1 MAKILLT
8 RRSDVMSE
16 RQKKLRTIKN
26 CMGEKQGKRSGL
38 SFRTH
43 ELGGHMDLKEN
54 EESETICPSNEYV
67 FNVLKDCG
75 KRLGIDYVI
84 R

>member
-1 MAKILLT
+1 MKQLIK
-8 RRSDVMSE
+8 RISE

-26 CMGEKQGKRSGL
+26 YMGEKHRKRSDI
-38 SFRTH
+38 SFQTH

-54 EESETICPSNEYV
+54 EESGTICPSKEYV
-67 FNVLKDCG
+67 LNVLKDCG
-75 KRLGIDYVI
+75 KRLGINYVI